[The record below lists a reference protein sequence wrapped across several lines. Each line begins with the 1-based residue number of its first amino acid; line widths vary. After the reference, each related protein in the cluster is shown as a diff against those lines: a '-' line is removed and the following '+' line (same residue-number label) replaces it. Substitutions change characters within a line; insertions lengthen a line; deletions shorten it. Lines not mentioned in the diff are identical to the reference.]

1 MPNLAKLQ
9 LQCMLVVVTNAILI
23 ETSFIKVL
31 IRCKWFLSMV
41 LNEIVDGKVFGIF
54 IRRRYVVLT

>member
-1 MPNLAKLQ
+1 
-9 LQCMLVVVTNAILI
+9 MLVVVTNAILI

>member
-1 MPNLAKLQ
+1 
-9 LQCMLVVVTNAILI
+9 MLIVVTNAILI

-31 IRCKWFLSMV
+31 IRSWWFLSMV
-41 LNEIVDGKVFGIF
+41 LNEIVDGKVFEVF

>member
-1 MPNLAKLQ
+1 MAKLQ
-9 LQCMLVVVTNAILI
+9 LQRMLIVVTNAILI

-31 IRCKWFLSMV
+31 IRSWWFLSMV
-41 LNEIVDGKVFGIF
+41 LNEIVDGKVFEVF